1 MATSN
6 AETLY
11 SLDLNK
17 YYKIYVTIHEM
28 LGDRAYT
35 PVHTPLSKEEYIS
48 NYLGYLAEF
57 EDESNELDVFSI
69 IDNLALVFQRGRK
82 NLLVYF
88 HPFDSKLAQNDMSYI
103 HNMMNEKEAQHLII
117 VANNRATPKVSSVL
131 GILGS
136 YAQLFSENELVF
148 NVTRHQLVPKHQKAT
163 DEEKAQILEKYTR
176 MPDGNLHPELIPG
189 IYTSDPIV
197 KYYNF
202 QPDDLVRIER
212 PRKDGYFDL
221 TFRIVTH
228 PMNDKE

>member
-1 MATSN
+1 MA
-6 AETLY
+6 AESLY
-11 SLDLNK
+11 ALDLNK
-17 YYKIYVTIHEM
+17 YYQIYHTVHEM
-28 LGDRAYT
+28 LGDRGYI
-35 PVHTPLSKEEYIS
+35 PLAEKLTKEEYIS

-57 EDESNELDVFSI
+57 EDESIELDVFSI
-69 IDNLALVFQRGRK
+69 IDKMALLFQHNK
-82 NLLVYF
+82 KKMLVYF

-117 VANNRATPKVSSVL
+117 IANNKATPKVANVL

-136 YAQLFSENELVF
+136 YAQLFTENELVI
-148 NVTRHQLVPKHQKAT
+148 NVTKHQLVPKHKLASK
-163 DEEKAQILEKYTR
+163 EEREKILNSYTK

-202 QPDDLVRIER
+202 QPDDLIRIER

-221 TFRIVTH
+221 TFRIVTL
-228 PMNDKE
+228 PMTEKE